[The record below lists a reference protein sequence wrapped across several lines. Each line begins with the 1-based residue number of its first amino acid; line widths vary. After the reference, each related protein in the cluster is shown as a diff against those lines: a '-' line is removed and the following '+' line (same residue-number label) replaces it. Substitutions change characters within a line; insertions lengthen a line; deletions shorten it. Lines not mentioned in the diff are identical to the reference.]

1 MTSDQEIILKTAKE
15 IVIKYI
21 ETGRLSAS
29 SFDESF
35 KAIYQSIKET
45 VEMTG
50 PASGP
55 PPK

>member
-1 MTSDQEIILKTAKE
+1 MKTAKE

-45 VEMTG
+45 VELT
-50 PASGP
+50 GP
-55 PPK
+55 PPGPPLK